1 MTTRTQLGSF
11 LFLSF
16 SPSFCCWTVTPVKF
30 VVTKEKKSSFT
41 QEKEKKKKNKLEC
54 EEEEE
59 ASGYSILALG
69 LARRLCVDKS
79 RKTKIFVKK

>member
-11 LFLSF
+11 LFLAQFLLLDGYS
-16 SPSFCCWTVTPVKF
+16 SKVCRHQRKKKF
-30 VVTKEKKSSFT
+30 IHSRKR
-41 QEKEKKKKNKLEC
+41 KEKKKKLEC
-54 EEEEE
+54 EE

>member
-11 LFLSF
+11 LFLAQFLLLDGYS
-16 SPSFCCWTVTPVKF
+16 SKVCRHQRKKKF
-30 VVTKEKKSSFT
+30 IHSRKRKE
-41 QEKEKKKKNKLEC
+41 KKNKLEC